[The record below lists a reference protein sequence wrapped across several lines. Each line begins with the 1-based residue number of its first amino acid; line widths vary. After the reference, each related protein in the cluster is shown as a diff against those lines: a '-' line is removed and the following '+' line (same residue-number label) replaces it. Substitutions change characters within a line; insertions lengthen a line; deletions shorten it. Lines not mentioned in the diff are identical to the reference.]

1 MRLNTILRQ
10 FVRISGFRLALRSL
24 ALSLG
29 GACLVF
35 VIIHHA
41 AESTWRGQIDSNVSG
56 ALTDLLGDLQTN
68 HRGLAWN
75 VRTTMAEGNG
85 LFYAAL
91 APDGAWEAGNF
102 RLTAPAAARWKG
114 METLRPRDGLSLPS
128 RVDAVRG
135 TAMRFPNGEVLFIAA
150 DATALRSL
158 DQLISRSFLAVFG
171 TIMALGLLGSYLA
184 AHAVQRRVDAFAT
197 TIRNIMDGDLSR
209 RIGLSGSGDEFDRL
223 ATGMNAML
231 QRIQELMENLRQ
243 VTNDIS
249 HDLRSPLARL
259 REHLELSRARFSE
272 PALTDMFEEALAQTD
287 QALGIFAAMLRIAEV
302 EAGARRAGFGMVA
315 LSPLLAML
323 AESYEPSFD
332 ANGITVEAD
341 IAPGL
346 ALPGDKELLAQ
357 LFTNLLDNIMLH
369 AENVSRVSIHAS
381 QAGELIEVSIA
392 DNGCGIAA
400 GQKAR
405 VMQRFARL
413 EASRHRP
420 GYGLGLPLASAIAA
434 LHGGRIRLEDNG
446 PGLRVCIRLRTS
458 LSAMRLGEDH
468 STA

>member
-1 MRLNTILRQ
+1 MRLETLRHQ
-10 FVRISGFRLALRSL
+10 FLRISGVRLALRSL
-24 ALSLG
+24 VLSLG

-41 AESTWRGQIDSNVSG
+41 AETTWRGQIDANISG
-56 ALTDLLGDLQTN
+56 ALTDLQGDLHSN
-68 HRGLAWN
+68 HQGLAWN

-102 RLTAPAAARWKG
+102 HLTSEAATRWSG
-114 METLRPRDGLSLPS
+114 LQTLLARDGLSLPP
-128 RVDAVRG
+128 RVEAVRG
-135 TAMRFPNGEVLFIAA
+135 TMLRLPDGERLFIAA

-184 AHAVQRRVDAFAT
+184 AHAVQRRVDGFAT
-197 TIRNIMDGDLSR
+197 TIRTIMEGDLSR
-209 RIGLSGSGDEFDRL
+209 RIELSGNGDEFDRL

-259 REHLELSRARFSE
+259 REHLELSRARFNESE
-272 PALTDMFEEALAQTD
+272 LVEIFDEALAQTD

-302 EAGARRAGFGMVA
+302 EAGARRACFSKVA

-323 AESYEPSFD
+323 AESYEAVFEAS
-332 ANGITVEAD
+332 GITVETD

-346 ALPGDKELLAQ
+346 TLLGDKELLTQ
-357 LFTNLLDNIMLH
+357 LFTNLLDNISLH
-369 AENVSRVSIHAS
+369 AEGAS
-381 QAGELIEVSIA
+381 HVTLRATQLGERIEITIA

-400 GQKAR
+400 KNITR
-405 VMQRFARL
+405 VIQRFVRL
-413 EASRHRP
+413 DASRHRP
-420 GYGLGLPLASAIAA
+420 GYGLGLSLTTAIVG
-434 LHGGRIRLEDNG
+434 LHRGRIWLENNS
-446 PGLRVCIRLRTS
+446 PGLKVRIDLNS
-458 LSAMRLGEDH
+458 P
-468 STA
+468 